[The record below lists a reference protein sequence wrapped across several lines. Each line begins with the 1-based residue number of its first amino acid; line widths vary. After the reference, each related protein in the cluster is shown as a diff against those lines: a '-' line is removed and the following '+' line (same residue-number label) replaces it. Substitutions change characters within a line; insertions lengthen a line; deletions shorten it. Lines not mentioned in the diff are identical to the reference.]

1 MKPTLLILAAGM
13 GSRYGG
19 LKQLDEV
26 GQAGEAIMDY
36 SIYDALKAGFGKVVF
51 VIRRDF
57 EQEFKDKIGSRWEGK
72 IAVEYAFQGA
82 DTFVPAVPGQV
93 ERAKPWGTGHAVLV
107 AKDVV
112 KEPFVAINADDFYGY
127 SGFEKMSKF
136 LSNDCK
142 PTHYGMVGYVLK
154 NTLSENGAVSR
165 GVCSMDENNL
175 LRTVT
180 ECTGIE
186 ETPEGIFYNAENGKA
201 PLDASALVSMNIWGF
216 HPHIFELL
224 QEGFNDFVA
233 ANAANPKAEFYIS
246 SFANDL
252 INKGTATF
260 TVLPN
265 DEKWYGVTYRED
277 KEMVQAA
284 FAEMTEKGTY
294 PVGLWK

>member
-36 SIYDALKAGFGKVVF
+36 SIYDAIKAGFGKVVF

-72 IAVEYAFQGA
+72 IEVEYAFQGA
-82 DTFVPAVPGQV
+82 DTLVPAVEGQV

-112 KEPFVAINADDFYGY
+112 NEPFVAINADDFYGY
-127 SGFEKMSKF
+127 AGFEKMATF
-136 LSNDCK
+136 LVNDCR
-142 PTHYGMVGYVLK
+142 PTNYAMVGYVLK

-186 ETPEGIFYNAENGKA
+186 ETADGIFYTGENGKT
-201 PLDASALVSMNIWGF
+201 PLDGQSLVSMNIWGF

-224 QEGFNDFVA
+224 QNGFNDFVA

-252 INKGTATF
+252 INNGTATF
-260 TVLPN
+260 EVLPN

-284 FAEMTEKGTY
+284 FAEMTGRQVY
-294 PVGLWK
+294 PVGLWE

>member
-1 MKPTLLILAAGM
+1 M

-36 SIYDALKAGFGKVVF
+36 SIYDAIKAGFGKVVF

-72 IAVEYAFQGA
+72 VQVEYAFQGP
-82 DTFVPAVPGQV
+82 DTYVPAVEGQV

-112 KEPFVAINADDFYGY
+112 HEPFVAINADDFYGY
-127 SGFEKMSKF
+127 SGFEKMADF
-136 LSNDCK
+136 LSAHCK
-142 PTHYGMVGYVLK
+142 PTNYAMVGYVLK

-186 ETPEGIFYNAENGKA
+186 ETADGIFHSGENGKT

-224 QEGFNDFVA
+224 QVGFNDFVA

-246 SFANDL
+246 SYANDL
-252 INKGTATF
+252 INSGTASF
-260 TVLPN
+260 EVLPN

-277 KEMVQAA
+277 KETVQAA
-284 FAEMTEKGTY
+284 FAEMTKQGKY
-294 PVGLWK
+294 PVPLW